1 MVNNLSDVT
10 ASRND
15 PIAAG
20 RTQSPH
26 GYVSVSCAPQGA
38 EPVDEPYLQ
47 LTSLTPMTPPDYH
60 GSMASKSSQQRF
72 KAPLGRGG
80 QWLELTITLSSAS
93 AESLGETLV
102 ALGSPG
108 VVQESVQRS
117 GEAPIGQAMEMAKV
131 IAAFPM
137 EQISERLLGEVRHAL
152 DDLGTGAGAQPTL
165 SMQVID
171 GGAWVEQWKR
181 FYRPFKLG
189 KRLVI
194 RPPWEPYTAAADELL
209 LTLNPGQAF
218 GTGLHATTQL
228 CLTSLET
235 IIGMRPGVRLLDVG
249 CGSGIL
255 SLAGVLFGC
264 AKAFGIDVDRLAVWV
279 ARVNARLNQLSKQ
292 STFAAGSLEVVA
304 DRFDIVVANIL
315 LEPILVMLKPLH
327 TALVPGGTVVLSGIL
342 TAEVPQLRSGL
353 LAHGWRITHQA
364 SQEEWTAVICEEV

>member
-1 MVNNLSDVT
+1 
-10 ASRND
+10 
-15 PIAAG
+15 
-20 RTQSPH
+20 
-26 GYVSVSCAPQGA
+26 
-38 EPVDEPYLQ
+38 
-47 LTSLTPMTPPDYH
+47 MTPPDYH
-60 GSMASKSSQQRF
+60 GGMAGKSSQQRF

-80 QWLELTITLSSAS
+80 QWLELTITLPSAA

-108 VVQESVQRS
+108 VVQESVRRS
-117 GEAPIGQAMEMAKV
+117 GGAADGQALEMAQV
-131 IAAFPM
+131 ISAFPM
-137 EQISERLLGEVRHAL
+137 EQVTERLLGEVRRVL
-152 DDLGTGAGAQPTL
+152 DDLGSAAGVQPTL
-165 SMQVID
+165 SLQVID

-228 CLTSLET
+228 CIAFLET
-235 IIGMRPGVRLLDVG
+235 ISGMRAGLQLLDVG

-264 AKAFGIDVDRLAVWV
+264 AGSFGIDVDRLAVWV
-279 ARVNARLNQLSKQ
+279 ARVNARLNHLSKLA
-292 STFAAGSLEVVA
+292 TFAAGSLEVIT

-315 LEPILVMLKPLH
+315 LEPILAMLKPLH
-327 TALVPGGTVVLSGIL
+327 TAIVPGGALVLSGIL
-342 TAEVPQLRSGL
+342 TAEVPQLRDGL
-353 LAHGWRITHQA
+353 LAQGWRITHQA
-364 SQEEWTAVICEEV
+364 SQEEWTAVVCEEA

>member
-1 MVNNLSDVT
+1 M
-10 ASRND
+10 
-15 PIAAG
+15 AG
-20 RTQSPH
+20 
-26 GYVSVSCAPQGA
+26 
-38 EPVDEPYLQ
+38 
-47 LTSLTPMTPPDYH
+47 
-60 GSMASKSSQQRF
+60 KSSQQRF

-80 QWLELTITLSSAS
+80 QWLELTITLPSAS
-93 AESLGETLV
+93 AESMGETLV

-108 VVQESVQRS
+108 VVQERVRRS
-117 GEAPIGQAMEMAKV
+117 EGGSDGLALEMARV
-131 IAAFPM
+131 VSAFPM
-137 EQISERLLGEVRHAL
+137 EQVTERLLGEVRRAL
-152 DDLGTGAGAQPTL
+152 DDRGSATGMQPSL

-228 CLTSLET
+228 CIAFLEAILGT
-235 IIGMRPGVRLLDVG
+235 RPDLRLLDVG

-264 AKAFGIDVDRLAVWV
+264 AAASGIDVDRLAVWV
-279 ARVNARLNQLSKQ
+279 ARVNARLNHLSNH
-292 STFAAGSLEVVA
+292 TAFAAGSLEVVT

-315 LEPILVMLKPLH
+315 LEPILAMLKPLH
-327 TALVPGGTVVLSGIL
+327 SVIVPGGTILLSGIL
-342 TAEVPQLRSGL
+342 TTELPQLRSGL
-353 LAHGWRITHQA
+353 SAHGWRITHQA
-364 SQEEWTAVICEEV
+364 SQEEWTAVVCEEG